1 LSEFLTVRLSRD
13 KQAPIRWLVWS
24 TSQNEIIASGELS
37 SKEQLGELSTYADQ
51 RTTLLLLD
59 SRDILLME
67 AEIPA
72 GAARQVDTMLPYLLE
87 DDIAQDVDELHFT
100 ILKKNAN
107 KVDVAAIDKAYL
119 SEWIQ
124 AFTAIGI
131 AISKIVPD
139 AQTLPLMDN
148 TVSAV
153 QMDSQWL
160 FRKSQN
166 QSTSIDEQWLPLFIK
181 SDWCA
186 SQSEDHKILSY
197 STIPDSVIS
206 NTDWKQAEPELVM
219 ALLTKGAIHSP
230 TNLLTGMFKPQ
241 SSIFKYLKVWR
252 NVAFA
257 ACLFLL
263 ILTTQRVLQVNQYE
277 AQVSAYRAESERIFR
292 TIFPNKNKIPTV
304 SYLKRQM
311 TDEESALSRDNDE
324 TTVLGWLAS
333 LPEAL
338 KGHTS
343 VEISNIRYDANR
355 GEVRLDASM
364 KDFQTFEQVRTKL
377 AEKFNVTQGP
387 LDRKENRV
395 SGSFVLRRK

>member
-1 LSEFLTVRLSRD
+1 MSEFLTVRLSRD

-37 SKEQLGELSTYADQ
+37 SKDQLSELSIYADQ

-119 SEWIQ
+119 LEWIQ
-124 AFTAIGI
+124 AFTAVGI
-131 AISKIVPD
+131 AISKIAPD

-166 QSTSIDEQWLPLFIK
+166 QSTSIDEQWLPLFIE

-186 SQSEDHKILSY
+186 SQSEEYKILSY
-197 STIPDSVIS
+197 STIPDSVTS
-206 NTDWKQAEPELVM
+206 STDWKQAEPELVM
-219 ALLTKGAIHSP
+219 VLLTKGAIHSP

-241 SSIFKYLKVWR
+241 SSIFKHLKIWK

-263 ILTTQRVLQVNQYE
+263 ILSTQRVLQVNQYE
-277 AQVSAYRAESERIFR
+277 AQSFAYRTESERIFR

-311 TDEESALSRDNDE
+311 SDEESALSRGHDE
-324 TTVLGWLAS
+324 TSVLGWLAL

-343 VEISNIRYDANR
+343 VEISNIRYDSNR

-364 KDFQTFEQVRTKL
+364 KDFQTFEEVRTKL
-377 AEKFNVTQGP
+377 AEKFSVTQGP